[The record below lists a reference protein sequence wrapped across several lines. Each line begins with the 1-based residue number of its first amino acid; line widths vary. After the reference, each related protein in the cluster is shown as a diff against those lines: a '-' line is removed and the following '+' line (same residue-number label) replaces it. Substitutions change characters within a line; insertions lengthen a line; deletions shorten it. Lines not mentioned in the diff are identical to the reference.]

1 MRVTRIVLG
10 ESAKDTQVVM
20 DDSYVLDGVKDV
32 TIHQGQDESYVLLK
46 IPFKEIEIEQL
57 A

>member
-32 TIHQGQDESYVLLK
+32 TIHQGQDESYALLK